1 VTVAAHSPSAPA
13 RPRRVAGTDGTA
25 LVAGI
30 VLIFA
35 FTFLGLVWLARDVDR
50 GISNR
55 SAAQSIAFQAARAGA
70 QATSIGSLRD
80 DAEIRVDPDAARR
93 AAVRTARSLLASY
106 ELDGAVSEISVD
118 ADRVSVTVTVTDA
131 GITVVGAGTVTAER
145 AP

>member
-1 VTVAAHSPSAPA
+1 MTIASNPRRAPA
-13 RPRRVAGTDGTA
+13 PRRLAGADGTA

-55 SAAQSIAFQAARAGA
+55 STAHSIAFQAARSGA

-80 DAEIRVDPDAARR
+80 DAEIVIDAAAAR
-93 AAVRTARSLLASY
+93 AAAARTARSLLASY
-106 ELDGAVSEISVD
+106 DLAGTVAEVSVE
-118 ADRVSVTVTVTDA
+118 ADRVSVTVTIDDGGVRVT
-131 GITVVGAGTVTAER
+131 GVGTVRAQR